1 MAANP
6 QPMPPINPTLESDS
20 NFDLA
25 IAFVWRHRRLL
36 LLTACLGG
44 AVGFGTSYLFAPQ
57 FKAYAILVP
66 SDAMR
71 GSSLDSALGNLGGLA
86 SLVGLDKSG
95 NKESEALET
104 LKSRALTTS
113 YIEANGLLSIIF
125 HDQWDAG
132 AHKWKP
138 GRRVPTLADG
148 YRKFD
153 KSIRTVVDN
162 RKTGLVTISVTWE
175 DPVLAQQWTIGLVDA
190 ANDLL
195 RKQAI
200 ERSARNLEYLNKASN
215 EATAME
221 IKATIY
227 KLVETEIKK
236 QMVAFGDMN
245 YAFRV
250 VDPAVVPDRKDF
262 PSRSIFLLLGALAA
276 PAFSSLIIAMR
287 RSIIAAH

>member
-1 MAANP
+1 MAANSH
-6 QPMPPINPTLESDS
+6 PMPRNPILESDS
-20 NFDLA
+20 AFDLA
-25 IAFVWRHRRLL
+25 IAFVWRHKRLL

-66 SDAMR
+66 SDSLR

-104 LKSRALTTS
+104 LRSRALTTS
-113 YIEANGLLSIIF
+113 YIEANGLLPIIF
-125 HDQWDAG
+125 HDQWDARE
-132 AHKWKP
+132 HKWKP
-138 GRRVPTLADG
+138 ARHVPTLADG
-148 YRKFD
+148 FLKFD

-162 RKTGLVTISVTWE
+162 RKTGLVTISITWE
-175 DPVLAQQWTIGLVDA
+175 DPRLAQQWTTGLVDA
-190 ANDLL
+190 TNDLL

-200 ERSARNLEYLNKASN
+200 ERSARSLAYLNKASD

-236 QMVAFGDMN
+236 QMVAFGDKD

-250 VDPAVVPDRKDF
+250 VDPAVVPERKDF
-262 PSRSIFLLLGALAA
+262 PHRSIFLILGALAA
-276 PAFSSLIIAMR
+276 CAFYSLIMVLR
-287 RSIIAAH
+287 RSKMSAD